1 MKIHTQT
8 DTYTHTLSKLVLLI
22 WTKSVNTLDNI
33 YHLPLALGILTRE
46 KDGFYSQSAGPELW
60 IHLFSAREN
69 QVTLTFPGDD
79 DKNKGDNVLSERG
92 LYVEVFV
99 LACDERWSSLW
110 EKVNFYFVYFFAL
123 TQSYP
128 VPEVPQGNCCKWELD
143 FFVEELTGI

>member
-22 WTKSVNTLDNI
+22 WAKSVNTLDNI

-79 DKNKGDNVLSERG
+79 DKNFK
-92 LYVEVFV
+92 
-99 LACDERWSSLW
+99 
-110 EKVNFYFVYFFAL
+110 FFF
-123 TQSYP
+123 S
-128 VPEVPQGNCCKWELD
+128 C
-143 FFVEELTGI
+143 